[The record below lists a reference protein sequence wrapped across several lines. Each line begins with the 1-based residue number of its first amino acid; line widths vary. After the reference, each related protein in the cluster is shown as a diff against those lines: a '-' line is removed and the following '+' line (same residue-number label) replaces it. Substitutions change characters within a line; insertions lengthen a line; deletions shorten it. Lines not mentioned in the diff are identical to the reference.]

1 MELCSSYQTTTKQI
15 QATLSAGILQKYIFI
30 IANDKLFSV
39 FKKCLTNKSIQDLSN
54 ISFETKHQK
63 NHLPNQENMLGKSHD
78 KKIEKT
84 LFLRVLKNYQR
95 KTSYLQSFH

>member
-1 MELCSSYQTTTKQI
+1 MLNEQVDTGSL
-15 QATLSAGILQKYIFI
+15 KYLLR
-30 IANDKLFSV
+30 N
-39 FKKCLTNKSIQDLSN
+39 
-54 ISFETKHQK
+54 ETSK
-63 NHLPNQENMLGKSHD
+63 NYLPNQENMLGKSHD